1 MLAAAVVF
9 TAATAYGSTVSI
21 RRDLEGEPF
30 GIRVPL
36 PVRAAVALGWGAALS
51 APWPMPAAALLA
63 AHRGGRST
71 GPAPGLVHIA
81 LGTAGLIVGLLS
93 EPVVRTYRT
102 QPRTVRAAIASN
114 VLAATALVASGLRQA
129 RRRPRLSDGPPRRRG
144 HHRRRRGARP
154 TLVSRA

>member
-1 MLAAAVVF
+1 MLAAALVF

-21 RRDLEGEPF
+21 RLDLEGEPF

-36 PVRAAVALGWGAALS
+36 PVPAAVALGWGAALS

-81 LGTAGLIVGLLS
+81 LGTAGLIVGLLG

-102 QPRTVRAAIASN
+102 QPGTVRAAMAGN
-114 VLAATALVASGLRQA
+114 LFAATALVVSGLR
-129 RRRPRLSDGPPRRRG
+129 
-144 HHRRRRGARP
+144 RGAKIRTCGRP
-154 TLVSRA
+154 SAW